1 VTPWLQLKHLQVCD
15 RCGKGFLGRAVRDEF
30 QSSRPRMMPLVFC
43 TPDCRDLYSEY
54 GADVRELR
62 AAVRR

>member
-1 VTPWLQLKHLQVCD
+1 MTPMQQLKRLAFCD
-15 RCGKGFLGRAVRDEF
+15 RCGKGFLGRAVRDE
-30 QSSRPRMMPLVFC
+30 SAWARLLPLVFC

>member
-1 VTPWLQLKHLQVCD
+1 MTPMEQLKHLRVCD
-15 RCGKGFLGRAVRDEF
+15 RCGKGFLNRAVRDE
-30 QSSRPRMMPLVFC
+30 SAWARLMPLVFC

>member
-1 VTPWLQLKHLQVCD
+1 MTPWEQLKQLRVCD
-15 RCGKGFLGRAVRDEF
+15 RCGKGFLGRAVRDE
-30 QSSRPRMMPLVFC
+30 SPWSRLMPLVFC

>member
-1 VTPWLQLKHLQVCD
+1 MTPWQQLKRLQVCD
-15 RCGKGFLGRAVRDEF
+15 RCGKGFLGRAVKDE
-30 QSSRPRMMPLVFC
+30 SAWARLMPLVFC

-54 GADVRELR
+54 GADVREMR